1 MKAQM
6 KSADRSGAGVVV
18 IVGDDEVSAGTVVV
32 RTMENGSQ
40 HVVAR
45 TEACDA
51 VRTALGH

>member
-1 MKAQM
+1 M

-18 IVGDDEVSAGTVVV
+18 IVGDDEVSAGTIIV

-40 HVVAR
+40 RVVAR

-51 VRTALGH
+51 VRAALGH